1 MKKIKPLIREKLS
14 KALFLKLP
22 DGLYL
27 VSNTC
32 RTPIDPWFAEV
43 ICPLSTRY
51 GQWQRIKSASVDHR
65 TCMVFKNKESHQ
77 RWLSQWLKPENTLK
91 KG

>member
-1 MKKIKPLIREKLS
+1 MKKITPLIREKLS

-32 RTPIDPWFAEV
+32 HTPTDPLFAEV
-43 ICPLSTRY
+43 ICPSSTRHV
-51 GQWQRIKSASVDHR
+51 QWQRIKSARVDQR
-65 TCMVFKNKESHQ
+65 TCRVFADKESYQ
-77 RWLSQWLKPENTLK
+77 RWLSQWLKPDKT
-91 KG
+91 